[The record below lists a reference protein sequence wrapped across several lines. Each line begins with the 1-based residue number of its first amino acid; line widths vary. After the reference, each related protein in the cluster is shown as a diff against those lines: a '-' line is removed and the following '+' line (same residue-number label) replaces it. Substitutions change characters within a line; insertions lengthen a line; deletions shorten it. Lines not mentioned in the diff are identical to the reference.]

1 MKDFNA
7 LVPGFFLLRTCNEDC
22 VINGIPFHNGRDV
35 IVPVYSMHHDPEFWD
50 EPEQFDP
57 DRFR

>member
-1 MKDFNA
+1 M
-7 LVPGFFLLRTCNEDC
+7 
-22 VINGIPFHNGRDV
+22 INGTRFKDGYNV

-50 EPEQFDP
+50 EPEKFDP